1 MPQRSRFVDA
11 RALGRARL
19 LGLMAQRL
27 VDGYL
32 AGHHRSPRPGEGAE
46 LLQFRAYE
54 PGDDLRRVDWRAY
67 ARSDR
72 FFVRES
78 EVERDIVIRF
88 VLDAT
93 ASMAVAEAGTEGSKL
108 DAARSVV
115 ATLAMLAD
123 RQGDRVHLHVV
134 GEGAGSGT
142 PRGGARGLSG
152 LYSQLESVEAVG
164 EWGHR
169 GLATSGFP
177 PRRRRDLV
185 VLVSDLFQKGQEIEE
200 DLGRLAAVGHDVIVV
215 QLLHRSEHDF
225 VVPAEA
231 VFRDAESGRRVAVA
245 TAGLRS
251 EYLARRDAEL
261 EHWRQLCA
269 RRGHAYRLVMTDQ
282 ELSEWLPLLLRSR
295 RASGR

>member
-1 MPQRSRFVDA
+1 
-11 RALGRARL
+11 
-19 LGLMAQRL
+19 MAQRL

-78 EVERDIVIRF
+78 EVERDIVVRF

-93 ASMAVAEAGTEGSKL
+93 SSMSVADAGSEGSKL

-142 PRGGARGLSG
+142 PRGGGRGLSG
-152 LYSQLESVEAVG
+152 LFSQLESVEAVG
-164 EWGHR
+164 QWGDR
-169 GLATSGFP
+169 GLARAGFP
-177 PRRRRDLV
+177 SRRRRDLV
-185 VLVSDLFQKGQEIEE
+185 ILVGDLFQHGQEIEE
-200 DLGRLAAVGHDVIVV
+200 DLGRLAAVGHDLIVV

-225 VVPAEA
+225 VVPPEA
-231 VFRDAESGRRVAVA
+231 VFREVESGRRMAVA
-245 TAGLRS
+245 TAGLRA
-251 EYLARRDAEL
+251 EYLARRDSEL
-261 EHWRQLCA
+261 EHWRRLCG
-269 RRGHAYRLVMTDQ
+269 RRGHTYRLVLTDQ
-282 ELSEWLPLLLRSR
+282 GLSEWLPLLLRSR
-295 RASGR
+295 RASAH